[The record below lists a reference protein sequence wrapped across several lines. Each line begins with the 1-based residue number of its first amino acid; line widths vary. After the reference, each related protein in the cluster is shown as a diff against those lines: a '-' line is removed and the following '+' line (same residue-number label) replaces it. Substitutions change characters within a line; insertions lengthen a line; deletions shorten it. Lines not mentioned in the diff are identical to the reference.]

1 VAVHIVARRVPVDN
15 VVVSHSIAT
24 RENGM
29 QGLAYIRR
37 RAASARRH
45 AGWLLILAVS
55 SAAAWGQQV
64 RHVLPLQGG
73 APVTGAPFSGV
84 RTLDYEPAEKSSD
97 PTPVHAEEKIWR
109 DSEGRTRSEIRYGD
123 QLANVYIVDLVAR
136 VRYAWASGDTVVRTY
151 RLQPPTPGATSRAA
165 PAELPDDAPVIEGVR
180 TLYSRVVKGTD
191 AAPEVVESW
200 YSPELHL
207 AMLTI
212 VDTKGVGKTTY
223 RYQHVVRGEQD
234 PALFRVPPGYTMQD
248 AKKAPPPPV
257 QSATSTNTAAT
268 GEAKPAPPA
277 PEYESDPKFQKALAE
292 ARTGRQT
299 DEERLDN
306 WKHANKVAHG
316 ECVPCLHQIVALQ
329 EKLGAYKD
337 AVNSTVQLEA
347 LATELREKLYAESE
361 RGRALMAYNYGQPK
375 QEQVVQA
382 EAAFRDV
389 LSKAPNSRSMMF
401 MEGRALAMLGRNDE
415 AKAMFAHYVEIAP
428 ASDNLRMRAER
439 FSEDPHLATL
449 QMAPPFRMIT
459 AQGEELQLDDM
470 GGKVVL
476 LDFWATWCGPCKET
490 LPEIARLARDYANDP
505 MLVVISVSQ
514 DANAA
519 TWKDFVQKNNM
530 TWPQYRDANNALGAA
545 YGVTAIPHFFTID
558 TNGVLK
564 TEQVGSGTDVRGLV
578 SDLVKKAHKAEAKR
592 AAETKASLN

>member
-1 VAVHIVARRVPVDN
+1 
-15 VVVSHSIAT
+15 
-24 RENGM
+24 
-29 QGLAYIRR
+29 
-37 RAASARRH
+37 
-45 AGWLLILAVS
+45 
-55 SAAAWGQQV
+55 
-64 RHVLPLQGG
+64 VLPLQYGT
-73 APVTGAPFSGV
+73 PVAGAPFCGV
-84 RTLDYEPAEKSSD
+84 RTLDYEPAENSSD
-97 PTPVHAEEKIWR
+97 PTPVHGEEKVCR
-109 DSEGRTRSEIRYGD
+109 DSQGRRRSEIKYGD
-123 QLANVYIVDLVAR
+123 RLANVYIVDLVAK
-136 VRYAWASGDTVVRTY
+136 VRYQWAAGDTVVRSY
-151 RLQPPTPGATSRAA
+151 PIPPPATTESSSAA
-165 PAELPDDAPVIEGVR
+165 AGDLADDAPVIEGVKTR
-180 TLYSRVVKGTD
+180 YSRVVKGTD

-200 YSPELHL
+200 YSPELHMT
-207 AMLTI
+207 MLTVI
-212 VDTKGVGKTTY
+212 DAKGVGKTTY
-223 RYQHVVRGEQD
+223 RFQHVVRTEPD
-234 PALFRVPPGYTMQD
+234 AALFRVPAGFTMED
-248 AKKAPPPPV
+248 AKKAPPPAQTTTGP
-257 QSATSTNTAAT
+257 ATAGS
-268 GEAKPAPPA
+268 GDAKPAAPA
-277 PEYESDPKFQKALAE
+277 AAYESDPKFQKALAE
-292 ARTGRQT
+292 AKNGRMT
-299 DEERLDN
+299 EEERLDN

-316 ECVPCLHQIVALQ
+316 ECVPCLQQIVVLQ

-337 AVNSTVQLEA
+337 AVNTTVQLEA
-347 LATELREKLYAESE
+347 VATDARTKLSAKAE

-382 EAAFRDV
+382 EEAFRDV
-389 LSKAPNSRSMMF
+389 LAKSPNSRSIVF
-401 MEGRALAMLGRNDE
+401 MEGRALAMLGRNDD
-415 AKAMFAHYVEIAP
+415 AKAMFAHYVDLAP

-439 FSEDPHLATL
+439 FSDDPHLATL

-476 LDFWATWCGPCKET
+476 LDFRATWCGPCKAT
-490 LPEIARLARDYANDP
+490 LPEVARLAKDYANDP

-578 SDLVKKAHKAEAKR
+578 SDLVKKAHKAEARR